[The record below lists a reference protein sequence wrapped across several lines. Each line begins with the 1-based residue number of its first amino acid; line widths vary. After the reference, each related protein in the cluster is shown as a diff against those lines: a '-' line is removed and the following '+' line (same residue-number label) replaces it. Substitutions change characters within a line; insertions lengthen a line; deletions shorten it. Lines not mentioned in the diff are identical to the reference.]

1 MIFIVVECTIYT
13 WFHPKQVDYFSTIN
27 LVQCNLVKVVC
38 GGAHTSV
45 LSEDGRLFSFGWNDY
60 YQCGIDSVVLNSK
73 SNIDIYVPKRST
85 FRRSI
90 HFWCK
95 LWIRAHCSYWYVGE
109 FVRLGFQMRKVN
121 LWAWAWATRVKEPT
135 KANQYAHHMNSW
147 IDFHI

>member
-1 MIFIVVECTIYT
+1 M
-13 WFHPKQVDYFSTIN
+13 
-27 LVQCNLVKVVC
+27 QCNLVKVVC

-109 FVRLGFQMRKVN
+109 FVRLGFQWGRSTCGLGHEQLEWKNQPKSCSSMS
-121 LWAWAWATRVKEPT
+121 LIIATQSLHQLEKRILHVS
-135 KANQYAHHMNSW
+135 NQYAHHMNSW
-147 IDFHI
+147 IDFHIL